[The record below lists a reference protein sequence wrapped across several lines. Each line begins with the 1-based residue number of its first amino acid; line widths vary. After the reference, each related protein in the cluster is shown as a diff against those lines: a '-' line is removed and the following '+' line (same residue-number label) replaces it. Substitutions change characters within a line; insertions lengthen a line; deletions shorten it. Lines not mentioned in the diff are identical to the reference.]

1 MLNRKQFSED
11 IFMFRTNK
19 GLSRASAA
27 EQIGIHPSNMQT
39 LEEGIYEPKA
49 TTHYLVCKWLGKDL
63 DHYFKN
69 YKL

>member
-11 IFMFRTNK
+11 IFMFRTEKN
-19 GLSRASAA
+19 LSRAAA
-27 EQIGIHPSNMQT
+27 AKEIGIHPSTMQT

-63 DHYFKN
+63 AFYFN
-69 YKL
+69 